1 MFLTSLVDLSRLQ
14 FALTAMFHWIF
25 VPLTIGLGFIIS
37 IMETYYVRT
46 GNEFWKRTTKFWMN
60 IFAINFA
67 IGIATG
73 IILEFQFGTN
83 WSNYAWFVG
92 DIFGA
97 PLAIE
102 GILAFFLETTFFAIM
117 FFGWNKVS
125 KNAHLISTWL
135 VAIGTVLSA
144 LWILVAN
151 AWMQNPVGMVF
162 NPDTARNEMVDFWAV
177 ATSPVALNKFIHT
190 VTDAFVLG
198 SVVVIGISSWYL
210 LQKREEEFSRRSI
223 KIAAVFGLVSLM
235 VLIWSG
241 DGSAYLVAQKQPMK
255 LAAMEGLYKSE
266 EDTPLAIFAI
276 LNPKKEISMMTEDSL
291 GYELEKPFLF
301 NISIPGGLSLLAN
314 RKFNSFVPGIED
326 ILKGGYTYTDANGE
340 EKVAISTEERIKK
353 GKMAIDALATYNK
366 AKEAGDDDG
375 KEIARKQLMDNFE
388 HFGYGYLEKPQDIVP
403 NVPITFYA
411 FRIMVFLGVYFIFL
425 FLLTIFLEKRAI
437 IGKSRWFHYMAI
449 ISIPLV
455 YICSQA
461 GWVVAEVGRQPW
473 TVQNLLPVRA
483 SVSGIASSSVLTT
496 IILFFVLFSVLLI
509 AELSIMFKIIKKGP
523 GAYGHSAI
531 SVNPMLT
538 SID

>member
-523 GAYGHSAI
+523 GA
-531 SVNPMLT
+531 
-538 SID
+538 